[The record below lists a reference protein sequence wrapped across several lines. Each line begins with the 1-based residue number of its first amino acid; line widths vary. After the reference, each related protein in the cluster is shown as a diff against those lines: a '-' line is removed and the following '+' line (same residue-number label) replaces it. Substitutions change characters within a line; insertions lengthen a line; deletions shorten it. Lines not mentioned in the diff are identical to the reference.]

1 MQSFGGSELNADGIT
16 RSTINRLDRLAPAQ
30 AARQFYREHPNLS
43 PLAIDQ
49 NNIGLHGTTP
59 CSSR

>member
-1 MQSFGGSELNADGIT
+1 MQSFGGNELNADGIT

-43 PLAIDQ
+43 PLAID
-49 NNIGLHGTTP
+49 
-59 CSSR
+59 